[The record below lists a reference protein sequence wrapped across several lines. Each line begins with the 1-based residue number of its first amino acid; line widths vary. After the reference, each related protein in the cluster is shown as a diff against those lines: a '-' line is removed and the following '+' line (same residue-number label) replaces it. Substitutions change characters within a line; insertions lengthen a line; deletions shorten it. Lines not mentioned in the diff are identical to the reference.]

1 MSFKLPPRRLC
12 GTGEAADLYGCSVS
26 HIRGMAVRGEIW
38 TQGLGPRSW
47 LYDADEIA
55 RLASEREKL
64 RQAGKLRGRR
74 PGQLRSA

>member
-1 MSFKLPPRRLC
+1 MAIKFHPRRVC
-12 GTGEAADLYGCSVS
+12 GTTEAAGLYGCTGS

-38 TQGLGPRSW
+38 TKALGPRAW

-74 PGQLRSA
+74 PGHLRSA